1 MSAMSQNGNTHLV
14 NELATMDIVWHKDLC
29 PKLKLTTLYQV
40 PSLLLEHRV
49 LIGNVDKF
57 FVAEALCVSDIC
69 QVRIP
74 RLAKL
79 SNNKRLVEL

>member
-1 MSAMSQNGNTHLV
+1 MVDKLASVDILRNEHLGP
-14 NELATMDIVWHKDLC
+14 EI
-29 PKLKLTTLYQV
+29 KLTALHKVTR
-40 PSLLLEHRV
+40 LLLEHRV